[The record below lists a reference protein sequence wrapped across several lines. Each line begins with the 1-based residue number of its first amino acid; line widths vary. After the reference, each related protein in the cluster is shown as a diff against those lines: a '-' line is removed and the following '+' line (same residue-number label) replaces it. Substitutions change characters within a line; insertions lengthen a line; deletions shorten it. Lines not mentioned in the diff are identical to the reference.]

1 MKTSIRSLLA
11 IATAWAIGIPAAW
24 ALPTITAIEVLDDAN
39 PAEGIPRFT
48 GETFTHPNLG
58 ADYTV
63 PVFGEEAACFID
75 RNHQW
80 NGASTTLSIP
90 QYLAG
95 AEYIQFGNN
104 QRDNDP
110 FLIQIT
116 LADPSDVYLLID
128 NRHPDGVNTTPPNLD
143 FTMLWVTEDGWQ
155 PVRNGLNRRNNAE
168 EPDEVGM
175 DEGADGVG
183 PGVGINQWSSV
194 YHRRIP
200 AGTFTVSTA
209 ENSGRNMYGVVVRP
223 LSPVPFVS
231 RSSGDLLGVVMEIT
245 DGTRS
250 QVAPSS
256 LRLSIGGED
265 VTSQIQVSKSGDV
278 TRIRYQRTLPFPSL
292 TQQTA
297 VLAFDD
303 TATPAVSF
311 TESFSW
317 TPEYYATLTADHAA
331 PAGSVNTASSGFTAR
346 VVQAR
351 DTAAWPGGDL
361 PNNTRRAELQLAG
374 LLRDPISGNALAN
387 YANPGPNPDQ
397 SHTIDLI
404 NWNQELND
412 GGTSIEIGNF
422 QSTSTPAF
430 ADTPIPGIPGTDPES
445 TANLD
450 SVAAEIIGHLE
461 LSAGLHRL
469 GVNSDDGFRVT
480 AGSDP
485 RNPANVLLGEFNGGR
500 GSSDTLFYVLVETAG
515 IYPVRLLW
523 YEGGGGANVEFFS
536 VLQANP
542 DAALQLIPINA
553 RGETGALTS
562 YATTTAALPPAASV
576 YPLANAS
583 GVPAH
588 TPIQAVL
595 IPRGSPANPASVQL
609 TLNGA
614 ALEVTTV
621 AGQQGLVVEHVPA
634 NLWPSASTNTAQL
647 SYADGAGNTATV
659 TWQFTVEDYSTFPI
673 IPASF
678 AASAGVVNTSS
689 SGFLVDAYQMDDFSG
704 SGVAVPR
711 SGFPDNNSIDAAE
724 HQILRRFIDPNTTEP
739 YGNLAAP
746 GEGPGGLHAVELV
759 NWNQDAPAN
768 AGDFNGGN
776 ALEDALTPGLYGPG
790 DTAANYWLVT
800 EAVSWVELKKGRHR
814 LGVNS
819 DDGFKVSAGANPRDV
834 IGVQLGAFNGGRG
847 AANTFFNFIVEQ
859 DGIYPIRLLYWQG
872 TGGASAEFKSQ
883 NPTSEA
889 QTLVNDRSRA
899 EHLKAYPLT
908 SGTPPARITAV
919 SPVPGFTDALPN
931 DPISVTFENL
941 AGAAVT
947 MTVNGTTVTP
957 QSATS
962 GNLTTLTY
970 TPTAPLNPGSTVQ
983 VAVTRSGGTSSWS
996 FSVRNAPSV
1005 AITAPADN
1013 AVITTAPANVTVT
1026 ATASIVGATI
1036 TKVEFFDGAGAKL
1049 GEDTSAPYEWVLN
1062 GLTAGRYAVSATAT
1076 DSRGLVGTSSPVKF
1090 RVGSPI
1096 VAINFQDASSE
1107 GFEGYLPDL
1116 GDVFADRGNG
1126 YSYGWA
1132 EDITA
1137 QARNRNNPA
1146 FAPDERY
1153 DTFNHASRPSNANF
1167 WEIEIP
1173 NGRYTVFA
1181 VAGEASN
1188 FDSVYH
1194 IQAEGVTVV
1203 QGTPNSAV
1211 RFYEGS
1217 AVTTV
1222 TDGRLSLANGTSAR
1236 NNKFTFVEI
1245 YPAPSDVSPPELA
1258 VGTSNG
1264 TVSVTWSGGGML
1276 ESAPAVT
1283 GPWTPTGNSSG
1294 SYSEPATADAKYFR
1308 VTR

>member
-1 MKTSIRSLLA
+1 MKASLRKLLA
-11 IATAWAIGIPAAW
+11 TAAACALGFPAAW
-24 ALPTITAIEVLDDAN
+24 ALPTITAIEVLDDSN

-58 ADYTV
+58 ANYTV
-63 PVFGEEAACFID
+63 PFFGEEAACFID

-80 NGASTTLSIP
+80 NGASTTLGIP

-95 AEYIQFGNN
+95 AEYIQFGNA

-116 LADPSDVYLLID
+116 LADASDVYLLID
-128 NRHPDGVNTTPPNLD
+128 NRHPDGVNTTPPNIEA
-143 FTMLWVTEDGWQ
+143 TMAWVTEDGWQ
-155 PVRNGLNRRNNAE
+155 PVRNGLNRRNNAQ
-168 EPDEVGM
+168 EPDEVGV

-200 AGTFTVSTA
+200 AGTFTVGTP
-209 ENSGRNMYGVVVRP
+209 ENGGRNMYGVVVRP
-223 LSPVPFVS
+223 LSPVPFLS
-231 RSSGDLLGVVMEIT
+231 RSSGDLLGVTLEIT

-250 QVAPSS
+250 QVAASS
-256 LRLSIGGED
+256 IQLTVGGEN
-265 VTSQIQVSKSGDV
+265 VTAQAQITKSGDV
-278 TRIRYQRTLPFPSL
+278 TRVRYLRTIPFPSL
-292 TQQTA
+292 TGQTA
-297 VLAFDD
+297 TLAFND

-311 TESFSW
+311 TETFSW

-351 DTAAWPGGDL
+351 DTAAWPGADL

-374 LLRDPISGNALAN
+374 LLRDPISGNPLAN
-387 YANPGPNPDQ
+387 YANPGPNADQ
-397 SHTIDLI
+397 SHSVDLI
-404 NWNQELND
+404 NWNQEIND
-412 GGTSIEIGNF
+412 GGNTLEIGNF
-422 QSTSTPAF
+422 QSTSTPSFPDA
-430 ADTPIPGIPGTDPES
+430 PIPGIPGTDPDS

-450 SVAAEIIGHLE
+450 SIAAEMIGYLE
-461 LSAGLHRL
+461 LPAGLHRL

-542 DAALQLIPINA
+542 EAPLQRIPINA

-562 YATTTAALPPAASV
+562 YALSTAALPPAASV
-576 YPLANAS
+576 YPLHQS
-583 GVPAH
+583 TGVPAH
-588 TPIQAVL
+588 APIQAVL
-595 IPRGSPANPASVQL
+595 IPRGSAANPASIQL
-609 TLNGA
+609 TLNGT
-614 ALEVTTV
+614 ALPVTTS

-634 NLWPSASTNTAQL
+634 TLWPSASINTAQL
-647 SYADGAGNTATV
+647 AYADAGGQTATI
-659 TWQFTVEDYSTFPI
+659 TWQFTVENYSAFPV

-678 AASAGVVNTSS
+678 AAAAGVVNTSS

-704 SGVAVPR
+704 SGVAVAR
-711 SGFPDNNSIDAAE
+711 TGFPDNNSIDAAE

-746 GEGPGGLHAVELV
+746 GEGPGGLHAVELI
-759 NWNQDAPAN
+759 NWNQNAPSN
-768 AGDFNGGN
+768 AGDFNAGN
-776 ALEDALTPGLYGPG
+776 SFEDALTPGLYGPG
-790 DTAANYWLVT
+790 DTAANYWLVA

-819 DDGFKVSAGANPRDV
+819 DDGFKVSTGANPRDV
-834 IGVQLGAFNGGRG
+834 IGIQLGAFNGGRG
-847 AANTFFNFIVEQ
+847 AANTFFDFIVEQ

-889 QTLVNDRSRA
+889 QTLVNDRTRA
-899 EHLKAYPLT
+899 EHLKAYRLT

-919 SPVPGFTDALPN
+919 SPVPGFNDALPN

-957 QSATS
+957 QSSTS
-962 GNLTTLTY
+962 GALTTLTY
-970 TPTAPLNPGSTVQ
+970 TPTQPLIPGSTVQ

-996 FSVRNAPSV
+996 YSVRNAPSV
-1005 AITAPADN
+1005 AITAPTPN
-1013 AVITTAPANVTVT
+1013 AVITPAPANVTVT

-1036 TKVEFFDGAGAKL
+1036 TKVEFFDGTGAKL

-1062 GLTAGRYAVSATAT
+1062 GLTAGRYAVSASAT
-1076 DSRGLVGTSSPVKF
+1076 DSRGLVGTSSLVKF
-1090 RVGSPI
+1090 QVGSPI

-1116 GDVFADRGNG
+1116 GEVFADRGNG

-1137 QARNRNNPA
+1137 QARNRNNTT

-1181 VAGEASN
+1181 VAGEPSN

-1203 QGTPNSAV
+1203 QGTPNSTV
-1211 RFYEGS
+1211 RFLEGS
-1217 AVTTV
+1217 TVTTV
-1222 TDGRLSLANGTSAR
+1222 SDGRLSLTNGTGAS

-1245 YPAPSDVSPPELA
+1245 YPAPSDVTPPELA
-1258 VGTSNG
+1258 VGASNG
-1264 TVSVTWSGGGML
+1264 NVSVTWTGGGTL
-1276 ESAPAVT
+1276 QSAPAIN
-1283 GPWTPTGNSSG
+1283 GPWSSTGNSSG
-1294 SYSEPATADAKYFR
+1294 AYSEPATAEAKYFR
-1308 VTR
+1308 VMR